1 MQSKLVGRI
10 RTNNIWRDADGY
22 FITDKNGKIVSE
34 GETKQEALKS
44 LTEEA

>member
-22 FITDKNGKIVSE
+22 FITDKNGKIISE
-34 GETKQEALKS
+34 GDTKEEALNK
-44 LTEEA
+44 LN